1 MEFVAAAGTALSAIS
16 ALQQGLSAEDAAQ
29 FNARQA
35 EINAQAARDQ
45 AAFDA
50 ERGEERARRLRAANV
65 ASTASSGVS
74 LASPSRGELFLQNAE
89 DVALEIE
96 AIRRTGE
103 NRARGFESQAALDRA
118 QGRAART
125 GGLFGAG
132 ATLLSGA
139 EDFQTAGSSFLRLFD
154 DDSITPLAGS
164 TSPVIPT
171 RGRGGR
177 FFPLIQPGR
186 GRFVE

>member
-16 ALQQGLSAEDAAQ
+16 ALQQGLAAEDAAQ

-50 ERGEERARRLRAANV
+50 ERGEEKARRLRAANV
-65 ASTASSGVS
+65 ARTASSGTA

-139 EDFQTAGSSFLRLFD
+139 EDFQTAGSSFLRLFEED
-154 DDSITPLAGS
+154 DIRPLGGS
-164 TSPVIPT
+164 LVPVVGT
-171 RGRGGR
+171 R
-177 FFPLIQPGR
+177 
-186 GRFVE
+186 